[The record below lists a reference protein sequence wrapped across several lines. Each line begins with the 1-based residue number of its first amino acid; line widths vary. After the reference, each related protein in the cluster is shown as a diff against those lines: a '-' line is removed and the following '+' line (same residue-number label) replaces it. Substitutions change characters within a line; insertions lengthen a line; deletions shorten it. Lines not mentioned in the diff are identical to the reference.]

1 MSNRAKATSNRLK
14 EFRSSFLV
22 KMKMKSRFPKV
33 HKVFPYTIIDM
44 LFVKSSKLTHK
55 AKKYEQSLH
64 HTSHPKVDKF
74 HPIFT
79 VFSVNGTIQSRVF
92 GHIWVLHVE
101 PSSDSLRLR
110 STRRR
115 RHGGKGRCLRRANE
129 GSLFR
134 QKSLETLTE
143 KEKKFYKPM

>member
-1 MSNRAKATSNRLK
+1 
-14 EFRSSFLV
+14 
-22 KMKMKSRFPKV
+22 
-33 HKVFPYTIIDM
+33 M

-101 PSSDSLRLR
+101 PSSDSSRLR

-129 GSLFR
+129 GSLSFPPKKVLRLCFR
-134 QKSLETLTE
+134 LWRKRRRSSISRCKSLWKLSG
-143 KEKKFYKPM
+143 KKLFKLMLCMKIKLGVRGVHRRLHKK